1 MSAATRIAHVKPISR
16 RKQDLRTLSPSVP
29 GLIVRS
35 RIMTMLHMEFMEIL
49 RGEGRAKSLI
59 RAARANTPSFEQRV
73 TQLRYRKTARINF
86 NFIAIRFFE
95 LNIHSIE
102 FLTRPRNHPYSS
114 RSTIF
119 HNEIQM
125 NRAKSN
131 ERIDHSQERKNG
143 GKRVHLAR
151 FTRPDKT
158 HLPLPPLFRRFSRS
172 SPTPFPPQ
180 HSICIQFNRSD
191 VEPLPAEIRRVLP
204 AVSNSGTEWW
214 WWWW

>member
-1 MSAATRIAHVKPISR
+1 
-16 RKQDLRTLSPSVP
+16 
-29 GLIVRS
+29 
-35 RIMTMLHMEFMEIL
+35 
-49 RGEGRAKSLI
+49 
-59 RAARANTPSFEQRV
+59 
-73 TQLRYRKTARINF
+73 
-86 NFIAIRFFE
+86 
-95 LNIHSIE
+95 
-102 FLTRPRNHPYSS
+102 
-114 RSTIF
+114 
-119 HNEIQM
+119 M

-204 AVSNSGTEWW
+204 AVSNSGTNDPCSALVFTVVVVVVTWSSSYVIRVRNKRLEERSKEKGEGEREEIEKGRVGTRYRYSIKQQATGTGADSWSFLCPVLCIYYVTRYKRKH
-214 WWWW
+214 